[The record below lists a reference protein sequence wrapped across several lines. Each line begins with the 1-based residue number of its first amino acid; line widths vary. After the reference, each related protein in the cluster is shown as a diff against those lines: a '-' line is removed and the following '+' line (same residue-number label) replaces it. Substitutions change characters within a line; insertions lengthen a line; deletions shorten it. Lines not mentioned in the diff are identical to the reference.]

1 MHVVVIGGSG
11 NFGARIVRALRAD
24 PALRITAASRRGD
37 PVPGA
42 EAVPSV
48 ALDWKAVGF
57 SARLQALLPDLVIHC
72 VGPFQGQDY
81 RVAQAALAAKAH
93 YVDLA
98 DGRQFVVG
106 FAAAVQTAARTQDRV
121 AISGASTLPALSSA
135 VIDDLVEPLASIE
148 SIDVSIAPG
157 QRAARGAAT
166 LAAVFS
172 YLGRPVQVWRA
183 GNWQRAWGWMD
194 LRRIQLDVGH
204 RWGALCDVPDLTLF
218 PERYPGVRSVEFH
231 AALEFKLQHAAL
243 WALAGLRRLGLGLS
257 VDRWAIGMNR
267 WAGWFDP
274 FAGPWGG
281 MRVSVVGR
289 DRGDTQIRRT
299 WQLCAPAQDG
309 PEIPCL
315 AAILLARQIAAGRA
329 PKSGAYAC
337 MGLLRLADFAPAF
350 ARWNIRTRIEQSP
363 ESNNPPASS
372 RTRPPYTEVRMER
385 LQYTVKLLEAYEEEV
400 AGAVYFDGLAVAYPG
415 HCAFFERC
423 AQGERDMANQMTPLL
438 TKYQLTPRT
447 AAALEA
453 RGLDYV
459 RVDAG
464 GDALELL
471 RRSVESYAR
480 YVEEFRA
487 LEALGPPEDQ
497 AILAELT
504 AHEIRLIEW
513 MRGRIALGGEPAAT
527 PTH

>member
-1 MHVVVIGGSG
+1 
-11 NFGARIVRALRAD
+11 
-24 PALRITAASRRGD
+24 
-37 PVPGA
+37 
-42 EAVPSV
+42 
-48 ALDWKAVGF
+48 
-57 SARLQALLPDLVIHC
+57 
-72 VGPFQGQDY
+72 
-81 RVAQAALAAKAH
+81 
-93 YVDLA
+93 
-98 DGRQFVVG
+98 
-106 FAAAVQTAARTQDRV
+106 
-121 AISGASTLPALSSA
+121 
-135 VIDDLVEPLASIE
+135 
-148 SIDVSIAPG
+148 
-157 QRAARGAAT
+157 
-166 LAAVFS
+166 
-172 YLGRPVQVWRA
+172 
-183 GNWQRAWGWMD
+183 
-194 LRRIQLDVGH
+194 
-204 RWGALCDVPDLTLF
+204 
-218 PERYPGVRSVEFH
+218 
-231 AALEFKLQHAAL
+231 
-243 WALAGLRRLGLGLS
+243 
-257 VDRWAIGMNR
+257 
-267 WAGWFDP
+267 
-274 FAGPWGG
+274 
-281 MRVSVVGR
+281 
-289 DRGDTQIRRT
+289 
-299 WQLCAPAQDG
+299 
-309 PEIPCL
+309 
-315 AAILLARQIAAGRA
+315 
-329 PKSGAYAC
+329 
-337 MGLLRLADFAPAF
+337 
-350 ARWNIRTRIEQSP
+350 
-363 ESNNPPASS
+363 
-372 RTRPPYTEVRMER
+372 MER